1 MFSGN
6 GKLQLR
12 IIEVRVKLISD
23 SNDLSIVVFGI
34 VLGGVLTRFLE
45 DSNLLVNGVLTAIC
59 TIVCVLIWKSV
70 KRIGKAMRWQR
81 RK

>member
-1 MFSGN
+1 M
-6 GKLQLR
+6 R
-12 IIEVRVKLISD
+12 YVII
-23 SNDLSIVVFGI
+23 FGI

-59 TIVCVLIWKSV
+59 TILCVLIWKSV